1 MKKEVK
7 IKKLIKQ
14 HGQLYSEELGIK
26 LQTKKESELFKWFLA
41 SILFGARISET
52 IAKNTYRVFVKRNI
66 LTPRAIQKASW
77 RTMINIMGKGGY
89 ARYDGRTTTKLKEIT
104 KKLIQ
109 DYKGKLSVL
118 HEKAY
123 DARDLELKFQ
133 EFYGVG
139 PITTNIFLRE
149 LRHVWKKANPEPLP
163 IIKRLARKFK
173 IKLPK
178 NYKTKEFVRLEAAFI
193 RLRKERK

>member
-1 MKKEVK
+1 MKKEVRQ
-7 IKKLIKQ
+7 LIKQ
-14 HGQLYSEELGIK
+14 YGQLYSEELCIK
-26 LQTKKESELFKWFLA
+26 LEKGDKELFKWFLA

-66 LTPRAIQKASW
+66 LTPEAIQKTSW
-77 RTMINIMGKGGY
+77 HTMINIMGKGGY
-89 ARYDGRTTTKLKEIT
+89 VRYDGRTTTRLKKIT

-109 DYKGKLSVL
+109 DYKGKLSIL

-123 DARDLELKFQ
+123 DARDLERKLQ

-149 LRHVWKKANPEPLP
+149 LRHIWKKANPEPLP
-163 IIKRLARKFK
+163 IVKKLARRYK
-173 IKLPK
+173 INLPK
-178 NYKTKEFVRLEAAFI
+178 NYKTKEFVRLEAALI